1 MDPRICHAL
10 CPERYI
16 PAQYT
21 LMHNSV
27 IRYEAPFPF
36 GVASRTVE
44 FLADSRG
51 ESMSVCR
58 SIAAKWLR
66 KSIGGPQSIAAATL
80 LVILVTG
87 CGSHSGRLGASSSL
101 PTGSDSTTVVVL
113 ATSTANDRLSQ
124 FQMQFTDISLTSQAG
139 NTVSILSSPVY
150 PELLHLNG
158 IVEPLASAVIP
169 RGTYTSATV
178 ALGSA
183 LFVCTSFD
191 PINGLQTSTFVYGQV
206 PASNINVTL
215 PAPITVSGS
224 AMGILVNLDVAKS
237 AAYSGCQGG
246 TGTSFSITPTFTVA
260 ALSIGSPPTS
270 TANGLA
276 TGMHGMIDNTP
287 SGTGAFSVS
296 GADGP
301 SLSGPNW
308 QVSTD
313 GGTTFQGIAR
323 AAELAQGMPVDMDVA
338 IQPDGS
344 LLATRVSVYDIETVD
359 LNVFTGPMNFVST
372 AYQSFSLIGQEQQ
385 GYLDSAS
392 FYSGGEQI
400 DARNATFQ
408 IAGPSDRR
416 NGLPFNASFDAATM
430 VAGQNVSVTSHV
442 PIFGS
447 GALPVATVTLMPQT
461 VNGTVR
467 SISSAGGYTTYTVSL
482 AKYDSFPDLASQPG
496 QAMLLRRPGTII
508 VYAGAD
514 TQSMNLNPMAVG
526 SIGRFYGQVFN
537 DQGTLRMDCLQI
549 SDGVPE

>member
-1 MDPRICHAL
+1 
-10 CPERYI
+10 
-16 PAQYT
+16 
-21 LMHNSV
+21 MHNGF

-36 GVASRTVE
+36 GDATRIME

-51 ESMSVCR
+51 EFMSICR
-58 SIAAKWLR
+58 PIAAKWLR
-66 KSIGGPQSIAAATL
+66 KPMVGRQPIAAASL
-80 LVILVTG
+80 LVILVAG
-87 CGSHSGRLGASSSL
+87 CGSSNSRLGGSSSL
-101 PTGSDSTTVVVL
+101 PTGANSTTIVVL

-124 FQMQFTDISLTSQAG
+124 FQIQFTGISLATQSG
-139 NTVSILSSPVY
+139 KTVSILSTPVY

-158 IVEPLASAVIP
+158 ISEPIASAVIP
-169 RGTYTSATV
+169 RDTYTSATV
-178 ALGSA
+178 ALGTA

-191 PINGLQTSTFVYGQV
+191 PTNGLQTSTFVYGQV
-206 PASNINVTL
+206 PDSSITVTL

-224 AMGILVNLDVAKS
+224 AMGILVDLDVTKS
-237 AAYSGCQGG
+237 AAYSGCLGG
-246 TGTSFSITPTFTVA
+246 TGTSFAITPTFTVA
-260 ALSIGSPPTS
+260 SLPISDSPTS
-270 TANGLA
+270 TANGMA
-276 TGMHGMIDNTP
+276 TGMHGMIDNAP

-301 SLSGPNW
+301 GLSGVDW

-313 GGTTFQGIAR
+313 GGTEFQGIAS

-344 LLATRVSVYDIETVD
+344 LLATRVSVYDTETVD

-385 GYLDSAS
+385 GYLDNTS
-392 FYSGGEQI
+392 FYSGGEPI
-400 DARNATFQ
+400 NARNAIFQ
-408 IAGPSDRR
+408 IAGPSNRR
-416 NGLPFNASFDAATM
+416 SNLPFNASFDAATM
-430 VAGQNVSVTSHV
+430 VPGQNVSVTSHV
-442 PIFGS
+442 PIFSG

-467 SISSAGGYTTYTVSL
+467 SISSAGDYTTYAVSL
-482 AKYDSFPDLASQPG
+482 ASYDPFPDLASQPG
-496 QAMLLRRPGTII
+496 QAVSLRRPGTII

-514 TQSMNLNPMAVG
+514 TQALNLYPMAVG